1 MNSVIAKIA
10 DSIIRYRIG
19 LLTLCILLTLF
30 FLYTLKDLR
39 LRANLSDSAPKNF
52 LFMTVLG
59 ICHYTIYFLPT
70 LKFLYR
76 IKIKNDIKN
85 TF

>member
-39 LRANLSDSAPKNF
+39 LRANLSDFAPKNHP
-52 LFMTVLG
+52 L
-59 ICHYTIYFLPT
+59 
-70 LKFLYR
+70 
-76 IKIKNDIKN
+76 
-85 TF
+85 